1 MLSHLDFIAGCHK
14 TADAS
19 GSDKIV
25 CNPLDY
31 VGVLSLSR
39 WNPLGR
45 TFIKTKN
52 SSLNSTV
59 IAEVYIS

>member
-1 MLSHLDFIAGCHK
+1 MLSHLDFTAGCHK
-14 TADAS
+14 TTDD
-19 GSDKIV
+19 SDPDEIV
-25 CNPLDY
+25 YIPLDY

-39 WNPLGR
+39 WNPLGC

-59 IAEVYIS
+59 IA